1 MILLNSII
9 EVWNRERLFR
19 GSGQKKTT
27 ESEMLS
33 EPWLHLSAPSQVT
46 SFSIWFQAIKGW
58 LFVYW
63 LFLHV
68 WNLNT
73 THLGAGPC
81 FSSCLLANFPPTH
94 GTCFTCFSPFSHLTN
109 GAKYEEFIF
118 NFCSNTSTEGK
129 KKKYLYF
136 PHAWLNY
143 RKPHHQSPYIC
154 ISSTINY
161 SHCCLWQI
169 VCENPP
175 DVWREEGASWF
186 MEAPISIYL
195 KRET

>member
-33 EPWLHLSAPSQVT
+33 EPWLHLSASSQVT

-68 WNLNT
+68 WNLNA

-81 FSSCLLANFPPTH
+81 FSSCLLASFPPTH
-94 GTCFTCFSPFSHLTN
+94 GTGFTCFPLFSHWSD
-109 GAKYEEFIF
+109 GVKYEKFRF
-118 NFCSNTSTEGK
+118 NLCFNTSSIK
-129 KKKYLYF
+129 KEKK
-136 PHAWLNY
+136 
-143 RKPHHQSPYIC
+143 RVSCIC
-154 ISSTINY
+154 ILLLVRGWTME
-161 SHCCLWQI
+161 SHI
-169 VCENPP
+169 
-175 DVWREEGASWF
+175 
-186 MEAPISIYL
+186 ISHH
-195 KRET
+195 TFVFQVQ

>member
-1 MILLNSII
+1 MILQNSII

-63 LFLHV
+63 LFQHV
-68 WNLNT
+68 WNLNA
-73 THLGAGPC
+73 THLGARPC
-81 FSSCLLANFPPTH
+81 FSFCLLANFPPTH
-94 GTCFTCFSPFSHLTN
+94 ALHVFSHLTDGVKN
-109 GAKYEEFIF
+109 EEFIF
-118 NFCSNTSTEGK
+118 NLCSSTSSIK
-129 KKKYLYF
+129 KKGLVYLYF
-136 PHAWLNY
+136 PPRAWLNY
-143 RKPHHQSPYIC
+143 GKPHHQSLYIC

-161 SHCCLWQI
+161 SFCGLWQI

-186 MEAPISIYL
+186 MEVPISIYL

>member
-1 MILLNSII
+1 MFPLPFQCHLLIAFSLGYMILLNSII

-68 WNLNT
+68 WNLNA

-94 GTCFTCFSPFSHLTN
+94 GTCFTCFSPFFT
-109 GAKYEEFIF
+109 F
-118 NFCSNTSTEGK
+118 NRWCK
-129 KKKYLYF
+129 K
-136 PHAWLNY
+136 WGI
-143 RKPHHQSPYIC
+143 YI
-154 ISSTINY
+154 
-161 SHCCLWQI
+161 
-169 VCENPP
+169 
-175 DVWREEGASWF
+175 
-186 MEAPISIYL
+186 
-195 KRET
+195 